1 MFKKTLVAAAMAGA
15 LVGSAFAANVTLYG
29 VVDEALFY
37 THKTVTTFNG
47 AKDSS
52 NSFDMR
58 SGQLAASR
66 FGLKGV
72 EELGN
77 GYSVGFKLENG
88 LNADDGTMAQSG
100 RLFGREAALTVY
112 GPFGSLA
119 AGRMGGLGSS
129 AGTYDTVYGLADA
142 FDGSSRV
149 ATPFVTSDRYDNML
163 TYQTPKFAGLQATA
177 QYSFKK
183 DNKVNV
189 GETKADGTTN
199 KNNWKEGD
207 ANADR
212 YAAFSLTGQYG
223 DFQGVVAYER
233 AIRSNADDTKAG
245 NTFYLGGNYDF
256 QVAKVY
262 ALAQYFN
269 GARQVKDH
277 SADAFT
283 LNNKA
288 PKLDVNGN
296 PTGVYV
302 NGLNDGLKGYGFSL
316 GTQVP
321 VAGGKL
327 LAAVYY
333 QHAKSDDDVTGDD
346 NGAFTG
352 ETKSH
357 YYGLET
363 RYVYPLSKRTSV
375 YAGAGYGFNKVKV
388 ESDGA
393 TGDGTYKD
401 KVAGGYFGLNHAF

>member
-37 THKTVTTFNG
+37 THNSVTGFDG
-47 AKDSS
+47 AKSTS

-119 AGRMGGLGSS
+119 AGRMGGVGSS
-129 AGTYDTVYGLADA
+129 TGTYDTVYGLADA
-142 FDGSSRV
+142 FDNSGRIAS
-149 ATPFVTSDRYDNML
+149 PFVTSDRYDNML

-189 GETKADGTTN
+189 GETNTKTGGTNPT
-199 KNNWKEGD
+199 WSEGT

-223 DFQGVVAYER
+223 DFQSVFAYER
-233 AIRSNADDTKAG
+233 DIRSNADDNKAG

-256 QVAKVY
+256 QVAKVF
-262 ALAQYFN
+262 ALGQYFN
-269 GARQVKDH
+269 GARKVKDH
-277 SADAFT
+277 VADGFK
-283 LNNKA
+283 LNNTVS
-288 PKLDVNGN
+288 VNQ
-296 PTGVYV
+296 TQ
-302 NGLNDGLKGYGFSL
+302 DGLKGYGFSL

-327 LAAVYY
+327 VAAVYY
-333 QHAKSDDDVTGDD
+333 QHAKSDDDVSVTD
-346 NGAFTG
+346 NTTA

-388 ESDGA
+388 ESDA
-393 TGDGTYKD
+393 EDRNAKD
-401 KVAGGYFGLNHAF
+401 KVAGGYFGLNHSF

>member
-37 THKTVTTFNG
+37 THNTVTTFDG
-47 AKDSS
+47 AKTTS
-52 NSFDMR
+52 NKFDMR

-66 FGLKGV
+66 FGMKGV

-119 AGRMGGLGSS
+119 AGRMGGVGSS

-183 DNKVNV
+183 DNTDK
-189 GETKADGTTN
+189 TN
-199 KNNWKEGD
+199 TEGD

-212 YAAFSLTGQYG
+212 YAAFSVTGQYG
-223 DFQGVVAYER
+223 DFQGVAAYER
-233 AIRSNADDTKAG
+233 LIRSNFDDDKAG

-262 ALAQYFN
+262 ALGQYFN
-269 GARQVKDH
+269 GARKVKDH
-277 SADAFT
+277 SAEAFDLSNDT
-283 LNNKA
+283 K
-288 PKLDVNGN
+288 GQ
-296 PTGVYV
+296 YV
-302 NGLNDGLKGYGFSL
+302 GKTQDGLKGYGFSL

-327 LAAVYY
+327 LAAAYY
-333 QHAKSDDDVTGDD
+333 VHAKSDDEVTGEY

-393 TGDGTYKD
+393 NGDGTYKD
-401 KVAGGYFGLNHAF
+401 KVAGGYFGLNHSF